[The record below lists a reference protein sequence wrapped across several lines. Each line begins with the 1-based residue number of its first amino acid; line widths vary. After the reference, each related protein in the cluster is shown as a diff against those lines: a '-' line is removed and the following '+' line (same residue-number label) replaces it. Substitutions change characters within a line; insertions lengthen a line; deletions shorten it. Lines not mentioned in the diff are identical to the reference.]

1 MPQSISEN
9 TEDDLTPDNLQFFD
23 AFVDENMDEATA
35 VAVLLEIQNESLDN
49 EEVREVQDQGG
60 KETSGSRIKAYKTL
74 IKRLLLSN
82 VTHDHLRDTIFSEW
96 KGKQKPTDR
105 ELDAMMACMK
115 TLKPYI
121 PPSDAPRCILLQ
133 LPLVIVSNTVQRVAG
148 YGAFQRE
155 VCPYVGPASIQALPL
170 DAPVLYEA
178 VSSPHETRKFN
189 LLDRHSQS
197 ISSALW
203 ATVLKADT
211 FGAFFDLRVIQD
223 HCDSYG
229 LKFDYRMMYLPN
241 GLVRIQGV
249 QKPGSHTFI
258 SYYDERQ
265 KKRRQGNG
273 GTNNTKSKDQQL
285 KKKTQL
291 DAALIDKEEIV
302 IKESTEKI
310 KKILLEVRTARSRV
324 AKARLLLNESKDD
337 AHFKELVQL
346 KRFRDECQMRL
357 LEEKVKCQN
366 ARHKKWLLIHVS
378 H

>member
-1 MPQSISEN
+1 
-9 TEDDLTPDNLQFFD
+9 
-23 AFVDENMDEATA
+23 
-35 VAVLLEIQNESLDN
+35 
-49 EEVREVQDQGG
+49 
-60 KETSGSRIKAYKTL
+60 
-74 IKRLLLSN
+74 
-82 VTHDHLRDTIFSEW
+82 
-96 KGKQKPTDR
+96 
-105 ELDAMMACMK
+105 
-115 TLKPYI
+115 
-121 PPSDAPRCILLQ
+121 
-133 LPLVIVSNTVQRVAG
+133 
-148 YGAFQRE
+148 
-155 VCPYVGPASIQALPL
+155 
-170 DAPVLYEA
+170 
-178 VSSPHETRKFN
+178 
-189 LLDRHSQS
+189 
-197 ISSALW
+197 
-203 ATVLKADT
+203 
-211 FGAFFDLRVIQD
+211 
-223 HCDSYG
+223 
-229 LKFDYRMMYLPN
+229 MMYLPN